1 MTTACPPKH
10 TAYAS
15 ELLAANAAQLHLLE
29 FLHCG
34 AYEHWRHGDH
44 FHVGHPTKP
53 IGDAC
58 KLDAGHLAMRRRKA
72 KVRALWQARPARFR
86 SRSSAHRAIIDSEAA
101 AEARW
106 PNDPR
111 RP

>member
-44 FHVGHPTKP
+44 FH
-53 IGDAC
+53 
-58 KLDAGHLAMRRRKA
+58 AGHLAMRRRKA